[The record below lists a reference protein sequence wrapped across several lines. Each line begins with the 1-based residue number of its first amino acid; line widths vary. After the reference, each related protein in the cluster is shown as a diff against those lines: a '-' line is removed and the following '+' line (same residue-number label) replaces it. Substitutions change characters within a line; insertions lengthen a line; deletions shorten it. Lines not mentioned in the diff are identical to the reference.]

1 MKTNSRKLFYY
12 LLITTLISLN
22 ACTKMNMQTE
32 QIIDH
37 NRTILHEK
45 LKTLETENLIT
56 PSESAI
62 LSERINLNYDYYLQH
77 PDINLEELKKMF
89 FDSVKSLENIR
100 FNQEKF
106 LILSSS
112 FHAIT
117 GQISV
122 RNLPNPIKQ
131 EDYVIQ
137 QQLNKVMNDWFDK
150 YQTEDE
156 KLEDVI
162 SSVDN
167 VKKKKIYP
175 SISSDEYDD
184 IIATLNT
191 IKQNKKLSKEDIKN
205 ILLEKM
211 QKFCNKDEYAN
222 LNLLNIFSGVSRI
235 KNIGIENEL
244 DTIYKANQKPIKEPD
259 YSELKMQ
266 MTARF
271 NFLLSEGMISQPDYN
286 LYNNI
291 ISSDIDF
298 CQNTSDKNLVKNQ
311 LLKNLGKLKDADLD
325 TEDREAIVETYFL
338 LAKKKEIDIKKEL
351 NIWLYN
357 SDF

>member
-1 MKTNSRKLFYY
+1 
-12 LLITTLISLN
+12 
-22 ACTKMNMQTE
+22 MNLQTE

-37 NRTILHEK
+37 NRIVLQEE
-45 LKTLETENLIT
+45 LKTLETEKLIT
-56 PSESAI
+56 PSESAL
-62 LSERINLNYDYYLQH
+62 LSARINLNYDYYLQH
-77 PDINLEELKKMF
+77 PNINLEELKKMF
-89 FDSVKSLENIR
+89 FDSVKSLESIR

-106 LILSSS
+106 TILSSS

-117 GQISV
+117 GQISI
-122 RNLPNPIKQ
+122 RNFPNPIKQ

-162 SSVDN
+162 LSIEN
-167 VKKKKIYP
+167 AKKKNIYT
-175 SISSDEYDD
+175 SISSDEYDE
-184 IIATLNT
+184 IIGTLNT

-211 QKFCNKDEYAN
+211 QKFCNKDANAN
-222 LNLLNIFSGVSRI
+222 LNLLNIFSSVSRI

-244 DTIYKANQKPIKEPD
+244 NTIYEANRKPIKEPD
-259 YSELKMQ
+259 YSELKKQ
-266 MTARF
+266 MKARF
-271 NFLLSEGMISQPDYN
+271 NFLLSEGMMSQADCN
-286 LYNNI
+286 LYNNM

-298 CQNTSDKNLVKNQ
+298 CQNTADKNLVKNR
-311 LLKNLGKLKDADLD
+311 LLKSLTKLKDAELD
-325 TEDREAIVETYFL
+325 TEDREAIVDTYFL

-357 SDF
+357 FDF